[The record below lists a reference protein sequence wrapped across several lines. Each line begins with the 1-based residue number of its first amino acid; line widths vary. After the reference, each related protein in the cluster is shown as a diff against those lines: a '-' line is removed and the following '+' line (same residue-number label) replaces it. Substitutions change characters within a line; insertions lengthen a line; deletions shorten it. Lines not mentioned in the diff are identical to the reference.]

1 MYIRKINVR
10 GENLKKF
17 ISQFTVGFIFLI
29 FGFMIV
35 IQIKSINAQN
45 SVGVDATNQN
55 PEILLENE
63 QLKKERE
70 ELQNKVNELSAK
82 ALEYEQ
88 SITDES
94 KNHALLDELQKTR
107 SRAGL
112 TDVKGEGIIIYIT
125 PKSNPFG
132 TNNMGYPI
140 KDFDLLTIVNELYAA
155 EAEAISINDI
165 RLVGN
170 SGIRSAGN
178 AIVVNEV
185 RISPMEQVV
194 IKAIGSTALL
204 ENSLKFQ
211 GTISADLKLN
221 CDVTYDKKDEIV
233 INKATTPLEF
243 KYIQEVNEN
252 K

>member
-1 MYIRKINVR
+1 M
-10 GENLKKF
+10 KKL
-17 ISQFTVGFIFLI
+17 ISQLTVGLIFLI

-35 IQIKSINAQN
+35 TQLKSINIQN
-45 SVGVDATNQN
+45 TVNVDGDSKN

-70 ELQNKVNELSAK
+70 ELQNKINELSSK
-82 ALEYEQ
+82 ASEYEQ
-88 SITDES
+88 SIADES
-94 KNHALLDELQKTR
+94 KNQALLDELHKTR
-107 SRAGL
+107 ARAGL

-125 PKSNPFG
+125 PKTNPFG
-132 TNNMGYPI
+132 ATNNMGYPI

-155 EAEAISINDI
+155 EAEAVSINGI

-178 AIVVNEV
+178 AIVVNET

-204 ENSLKFQ
+204 ENSLKFN

-221 CDVTYDKKDEIV
+221 CDVTYDKKDEII
-233 INKATTPLEF
+233 INKSTTPVEF
-243 KYIQEVNEN
+243 KYIEEVKEN

>member
-1 MYIRKINVR
+1 M
-10 GENLKKF
+10 KKF
-17 ISQFTVGFIFLI
+17 ISQLTVGFIFLI

-35 IQIKSINAQN
+35 TQLKSINIQN
-45 SVGVDATNQN
+45 SVNVDENSQN

-70 ELQNKVNELSAK
+70 ELQNKINELSSK
-82 ALEYEQ
+82 ASEYEQ
-88 SITDES
+88 SIADES
-94 KNHALLDELQKTR
+94 KNQALLDELHKTR
-107 SRAGL
+107 ARAGL

-125 PKSNPFG
+125 PKTNPFG
-132 TNNMGYPI
+132 TTNNMGYPI

-155 EAEAISINDI
+155 EAEAISINGI

-178 AIVVNEV
+178 AIVVNET

-221 CDVTYDKKDEIV
+221 CDVTYDKKDEIT
-233 INKATTPLEF
+233 INKSTTPVEF
-243 KYIQEVNEN
+243 KYIEEVKED

>member
-1 MYIRKINVR
+1 M
-10 GENLKKF
+10 KKF
-17 ISQFTVGFIFLI
+17 ISQLTVGLVFLI

-35 IQIKSINAQN
+35 IQLKSINAQN
-45 SVGVDATNQN
+45 SVAVDGNSQN

-70 ELQNKVNELSAK
+70 ELQNKVNELSAR
-82 ALEYEQ
+82 ASEYEQ
-88 SITDES
+88 SIANES
-94 KNHALLDELQKTR
+94 KNQALLDELQKTR
-107 SRAGL
+107 ARAGL

-132 TNNMGYPI
+132 ATNNKGYPI

-165 RLVGN
+165 RLVAN

-178 AIVVNEV
+178 AIVVNET

-194 IKAIGSTALL
+194 IKAIGSPALL

-211 GTISADLKLN
+211 GTISADLQYN
-221 CDVTYDKKDEIV
+221 CDVTYDKKDEIT
-233 INKATTPLEF
+233 INKVSTPLEF
-243 KYIQEVNEN
+243 KYIEEVKENE
-252 K
+252 